1 MPLPPLA
8 ESTLDALLPEL
19 TAFRHDL
26 HAHPELGYEEHRTNE
41 RICAALS
48 EAGIDHRSGL
58 AGGTGIVAHLPG
70 QADKALALRADIDA
84 LPIEEQTGLP
94 YASTHPGKMHACGH
108 DGHTAVLLGAA
119 RVLKRLSDQG
129 PLPHPVTFVF
139 QPAEEG
145 GGGGERM
152 CQDGCLDG
160 RVLGPP
166 ARAMFGLHG
175 WPSLPL
181 GIVSSKP
188 GPMLAAAD
196 AFTITIRGLGGHA
209 AMPQTT
215 KDPIA
220 AAAAVIQSLQ
230 QVVSRQV
237 DPVMGGVISV
247 TAIHGGTTHNIIP
260 GELTLQGT
268 IRALYDE
275 AHGILKNGL
284 FEVVNGVCGAHGC
297 TAGIDYRD
305 GYPVTANDPGALA
318 EYQAVADDIMGPP
331 NAPLFPMPCMGAED
345 FSYYGQHVPACFFAL
360 GLIPAGEAEMPS
372 VHHPCFDFNDDALPI
387 GIRMFTGLALGLGH

>member
-1 MPLPPLA
+1 MPLPDLA
-8 ESTLDALLPEL
+8 ESTLTELLPEL
-19 TAFRHDL
+19 VEFRRDL
-26 HAHPELGYEEHRTNE
+26 HAHPELGYEEHRTCE
-41 RICAALS
+41 RVCAALTA
-48 EAGIDHRSGL
+48 AGIEHTSGL

-70 QADKALALRADIDA
+70 DGESAIALRADMDA

-108 DGHTAVLLGAA
+108 DGHTTVLLGTAK
-119 RVLKRLSDQG
+119 VLKRLADEG
-129 PLPHPVTFVF
+129 PLPQPVTFVF

-152 CQDGCLDG
+152 CDDGCLDG
-160 RVLGPP
+160 SVLGPP

-181 GIVSSKP
+181 GVVSSKP

-196 AFTITIRGLGGHA
+196 AFTITITGLGGHA
-209 AMPQTT
+209 AMPHTT

-230 QVVSRQV
+230 QVVSRRV

-247 TAIHGGTTHNIIP
+247 TAVHGGTTHNIIP
-260 GELTLQGT
+260 GAVTLQGT
-268 IRALYDE
+268 VRALFDE
-275 AHGILKNGL
+275 AHETLKNGL
-284 FEVVNGVCGAHGC
+284 FEVVKGVSAAHGC
-297 TAGIDYRD
+297 TAEIHYKD
-305 GYPVTANDPGALA
+305 GYPVTKNDPGAVTT
-318 EYQAVADDIMGPP
+318 YQTVANDLIGEA
-331 NAPLFPMPCMGAED
+331 NAPLFPLPCMGAED

-360 GLIPAGEAEMPS
+360 GLIPEGKDEMPS

-387 GIRMFTGLALGLGH
+387 GIRMFIGLALNA